1 MPGPDIDKATQSKVR
16 GDHTHWRCM
25 HGSEDNPCYT
35 RLEMTQE
42 NCTVCGNGRKVG
54 SGAEAH
60 NEYQL
65 GTLQSFGPNG
75 EAIWHYETAR
85 NGCS

>member
-16 GDHTHWRCM
+16 GDHTHWRCR
-25 HGSEDNPCYT
+25 HGPEGDECNA
-35 RLEMTQE
+35 RFEMSQE
-42 NCTVCGNGRKVG
+42 HCTLCGNSRKEG
-54 SGAEAH
+54 SLAEAH
-60 NEYQL
+60 DGYVL